1 MSYSS
6 NCRDLDT
13 NPNCRAVYDRVI
25 ICPECGYAASTPG
38 QPIDDRVRTLVASEE
53 YQAILN
59 QEEYDDIYKKHLLA
73 AYLSAELGDFGE
85 AGYNYLVAYW
95 YLKDQKSDDAPKVC
109 QKAIENL
116 EKHLETHVNFEEVL
130 KMSDLLRQM
139 GRFDEAMENLCALE
153 SFVASDK
160 TLMAFVTFEKVLVS
174 EKDSSPH
181 KMREVK
187 V

>member
-13 NPNCRAVYDRVI
+13 NPNCPAVYDRVI
-25 ICPECGYAASTPG
+25 ICPECGYATSTPG
-38 QPIDDRVRTLVASEE
+38 RPIEDRVRTLVASDD

-59 QEEYDDIYKKHLLA
+59 KEEYDDIYKKQILA
-73 AYLSAELGDFGE
+73 AYLSAKLGDFRE

-109 QKAIENL
+109 QKAIENF
-116 EKHLETHVNFEEVL
+116 EKYLETHVDFEGVL

-153 SFVASDK
+153 TFVASDK
-160 TLMAFVTFEKVLVS
+160 TLMAFVAFEKILVS
-174 EKDSSPH
+174 EKDSSSH
-181 KMREVK
+181 KMGEVK

>member
-13 NPNCRAVYDRVI
+13 NPNCPAVYDRVI
-25 ICPECGYAASTPG
+25 ICPECGYATSTPV
-38 QPIDDRVRTLVASEE
+38 QSVDDRVRTLVASDN

-59 QEEYDDIYKKHLLA
+59 QEEYDDIYKKHILA
-73 AYLSAELGDFGE
+73 AYLSAELGDFAE

-95 YLKDQKSDDAPKVC
+95 YLKDKKSDDAPKAC

-116 EKHLETHVNFEEVL
+116 EKYLETHVNFEGVL

-153 SFVASDK
+153 RFVVNNK
-160 TLMAFVTFEKVLVS
+160 TLMAFVAFEKTLVS
-174 EKDSSPH
+174 EKDSSSH
-181 KMREVK
+181 KMSEVK